1 MTGQHSPTVRPRRL
15 WHRVHD
21 RAWTEYG
28 KIFSLPAKVSVGKGS
43 DDDRSSISQE
53 TPWVATCSAFA
64 DGRIDSTDFRRNSA
78 IREIVE
84 TVGPVDGRFYAA
96 CARAWGSEWLA
107 DPAIARIDDWGNP
120 LRWPGQ
126 LLGTPRAFSPT
137 TLRYL
142 ATALWL
148 RKNGY
153 VENGSQIVEIGVGF
167 GGLAATN
174 AILSGATTS
183 LVDLPPVENA
193 ALRMLGE
200 LGLARFGKAGAETC
214 PQPDLVIS
222 NYAFTELNS
231 SVQQDYLERYLRH
244 ARHGVIV
251 SNSAVFASSI
261 RGRSDEALIAWL
273 NAAGIPAKLA
283 RTNELLGPSDHICAV
298 TLIHW

>member
-1 MTGQHSPTVRPRRL
+1 MTGQDSPTVPTRRL
-15 WHRVHD
+15 WHRLHD
-21 RAWTEYG
+21 RAWREYG
-28 KIFSLPAKVSVGKGS
+28 KVLSHPVVIPAGEATVA
-43 DDDRSSISQE
+43 DRSSISQE
-53 TPWVATCSAFA
+53 TPWVAACSAFA
-64 DGRIDSTDFRRNSA
+64 EKRIASTDFRRNSA

-96 CARAWGSEWLA
+96 CARAWGTDWLT

-126 LLGTPRAFSPT
+126 LLGTARAFSPT

-153 VENGSQIVEIGVGF
+153 VANGSQILEIGVGF

-174 AILSGATTS
+174 AIVSGTTTS

-200 LGLARFGKAGAETC
+200 LGLAGFGKAGAEVH

-222 NYAFTELNS
+222 NYAFTELNA
-231 SVQQDYLERYLRH
+231 SVQQDYLDRYLRH
-244 ARHGVIV
+244 ARRGVIV
-251 SNSAVFASSI
+251 SNSAVFAGSI
-261 RGRSDEALIAWL
+261 HGRSDEDLIAWL

-283 RTNELLGPSDHICAV
+283 RTNDLLGPSDHICAV

>member
-1 MTGQHSPTVRPRRL
+1 MPRRRI
-15 WHRVHD
+15 WHRLHD

-28 KIFSLPAKVSVGKGS
+28 KVFSHPAGIEAAGNTANA
-43 DDDRSSISQE
+43 RSSISQE

-96 CARAWGSEWLA
+96 CADAWGPGFLT
-107 DPAIARIDDWGNP
+107 DPRIASIDDWGNP
-120 LRWPGQ
+120 LRWPAA

-153 VENGSQIVEIGVGF
+153 VTDGAQILEIGVGF

-174 AILSGATTS
+174 AVVSGATTS

-200 LGLARFGKAGAETC
+200 LGLGSFGKTGTETH
-214 PQPDLVIS
+214 QEPDLVIS

-231 SVQQDYLERYLRH
+231 SVQQEYLDRHLRH
-244 ARHGVIV
+244 ARRGVIV

-261 RGRSDEALIAWL
+261 RGRSDEDLIAWL